1 MPHSPTLRHTLAV
14 ATFVALFIYW
24 ARADYFDNELIA
36 EIAVFAI
43 LAMSLDLVAGAA
55 GMVSLGHAALFGTGA
70 YLYALLSVLWG
81 WPAGVAMPVA
91 CLATGAL
98 AFIVALVVTRVE
110 GIFFIMIT
118 LAIGEMAHE
127 FFFKNKAL
135 GGDDGLGDIVRLD
148 LGAIG
153 VDLNDP
159 SAFALLTLGIVVVVY
174 LMLVRVLASPYGM
187 VLHGLHDNAPRL
199 RALGLPVRGYQCS
212 VFAFSGL
219 LAGLAGTLS
228 AQHTMYIS
236 PQLLSWTTSGEVLV
250 MIIVG
255 GLGTMVGPVIGA
267 AALVLLRHELSDV
280 TRYWGFWLGLFL
292 ILMVLGGRN
301 GIVGWLSWLWDRFGS
316 RGERAQSQD
325 KARHAGDN
333 NAPR

>member
-1 MPHSPTLRHTLAV
+1 MPHSSTLRHLLAI
-14 ATFVALFIYW
+14 ATFAALLVYW
-24 ARADYFDNELIA
+24 SQAEYFGNELIA

-43 LAMSLDLVAGAA
+43 LAMSLDLVAGTA
-55 GMVSLGHAALFGTGA
+55 GMVSLGHAALFGCGA
-70 YLYALLSVLWG
+70 YLYALFSALWG
-81 WPAGVAMPVA
+81 WPTGIAMPLA
-91 CLATGAL
+91 CLATAAL
-98 AFIVALVVTRVE
+98 AFIAALVVTRVQ

-118 LAIGEMAHE
+118 LAVGEMAHE
-127 FFFKNKAL
+127 FVFKNKTL

-148 LGAIG
+148 LRTIG

-159 SAFALLTLGIVVVVY
+159 STFALFVLLIVVAVY
-174 LMLVRVLASPYGM
+174 LVLVRMLASPYGM
-187 VLHGLHDNAPRL
+187 VLHGLHDNPSRL

-250 MIIVG
+250 MVIVG
-255 GLGTMVGPVIGA
+255 GLGTLIGPVIGA

-292 ILMVLGGRN
+292 ILMVVGGRN
-301 GIVGWLSWLWDRFGS
+301 GIVGWSAWACDRLRS
-316 RGERAQSQD
+316 RNRP
-325 KARHAGDN
+325 ARKVESDDA
-333 NAPR
+333 AR